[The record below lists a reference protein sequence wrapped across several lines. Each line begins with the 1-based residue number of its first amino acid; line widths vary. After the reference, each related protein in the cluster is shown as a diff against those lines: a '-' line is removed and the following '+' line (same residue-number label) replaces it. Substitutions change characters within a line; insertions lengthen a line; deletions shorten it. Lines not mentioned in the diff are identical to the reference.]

1 MRILVF
7 GAGAMGSFLAGVLSQ
22 KHEVTLFGRG
32 EKIEVVRKKGIKI
45 SGKTEL
51 VTKIKTALNPKE
63 IKGKEYYLIV
73 LAVKSYDT
81 SSALEVI
88 KEIESTATMLSLQ
101 NGLDNEIRIAEAI
114 GKERTLGGVTSHG
127 VTFVEPGHVQHAG
140 TGETIIGELDGKET
154 ERVRKIC
161 QALTSV
167 GIETR
172 ISKNI
177 HSEIWTKG
185 IVNAGINPLTALT
198 RLHNGYLL
206 KIPWL
211 TRLLENTCQE
221 SITVAKKAGIDLQ
234 GCDIIEKT
242 KNVARLTSENKS
254 SMLQDI
260 ERGRRTEID
269 SINGR
274 IVEVGNK
281 HRVETPINSA
291 LVALVK
297 GIEEGKDRKIPK
309 PF

>member
-1 MRILVF
+1 MRILIF

-22 KHEVTLFGRG
+22 KHEVTLYGRG
-32 EKIEVVRKKGIKI
+32 KKIEVVREKGIKI

-51 VTKIKTALNPKE
+51 VTKMKTALNPKE
-63 IKGKEYYLIV
+63 LRGKEYDLIV

-88 KEIESTATMLSLQ
+88 KEIKSKATVLSLQ

-127 VTFVEPGHVQHAG
+127 ITFVEPGHVQHAG
-140 TGETIIGELDGKET
+140 TGETIIGELDCKET
-154 ERVRKIC
+154 ERVKKIG
-161 QALTSV
+161 QAFTSV

-172 ISKNI
+172 ISRDI
-177 HSEIWTKG
+177 HSDIWIKG

-221 SITVAKKAGIDLQ
+221 CIAVAQKAGIDIQ

-242 KNVARLTSENKS
+242 KNVARLTGENKS

-260 ERGRRTEID
+260 EKGRRTEID

-274 IVEVGNK
+274 IVEVGKK
-281 HRVETPINSA
+281 HGVETPINSA

-297 GIEEGKDRKIPK
+297 GIEEGMVR
-309 PF
+309 

>member
-1 MRILVF
+1 MRILIF

-32 EKIEVVRKKGIKI
+32 EKIEVVREKGIRV

-51 VTKIKTALNPKE
+51 VAKMKTALNPKE
-63 IKGKEYYLIV
+63 IRGKEYDLIV

-88 KEIESTATMLSLQ
+88 KEMGGAATMLSLQ

-127 VTFVEPGHVQHAG
+127 ITFVEPGHVQHAG

-154 ERVRKIC
+154 ERVKKIS

-211 TRLLENTCQE
+211 TKLLEKTCQE
-221 SITVAKKAGIDLQ
+221 CIAVAQKAGIDLQ

-242 KNVARLTSENKS
+242 KNVARLTGENKS

-274 IVEVGNK
+274 IIEVGK
-281 HRVETPINSA
+281 KYGIETPINSS

-297 GIEEGKDRKIPK
+297 GIEEGSKR
-309 PF
+309 

>member
-22 KHEVTLFGRG
+22 KHDVTIYGRG
-32 EKIEVVRKKGIKI
+32 DKIEVVRETGIKI

-51 VTKIKTALNPKE
+51 VAKMKTALNPKE
-63 IKGKEYYLIV
+63 IEKNDYDLIV

-81 SSALEVI
+81 STALKVI
-88 KEIESTATMLSLQ
+88 KKMESTATILSLQ

-127 VTFVEPGHVQHAG
+127 ITFVESGHVQHAG

-154 ERVRKIC
+154 GSVRKVC
-161 QALTSV
+161 QALTSI

-172 ISKNI
+172 ISKIIN
-177 HSEIWTKG
+177 SEIWTKG

-221 SITVAKKAGIDLQ
+221 CIAVAQKAGIDLQ

-242 KNVARLTSENKS
+242 KNVARLTGENKS

-274 IVEVGNK
+274 IVEVGKK
-281 HRVETPINSA
+281 HGVKTPINSA

-297 GIEEGKDRKIPK
+297 GIEEGSKR
-309 PF
+309 

>member
-1 MRILVF
+1 MRILIF
-7 GAGAMGSFLAGVLSQ
+7 GAGAMGNFLAGVMSQ
-22 KHEVTLFGRG
+22 EHDVTLYGRG
-32 EKIEVVRKKGIKI
+32 EKIEVVMEKGIRI

-51 VTKIKTALNPKE
+51 VAKIKAALNPKE
-63 IKGKEYYLIV
+63 IKEKEYDLIV

-81 SSALEVI
+81 ATALEMI
-88 KEIESTATMLSLQ
+88 KEMESKATVLSLQ

-114 GKERTLGGVTSHG
+114 GKDRTLGGVTSHG
-127 VTFVEPGHVQHAG
+127 ITFIKPGHVQHAG

-154 ERVRKIC
+154 ESVKKIG
-161 QALTSV
+161 QAFTSV

-172 ISKNI
+172 TSRNI
-177 HSEIWTKG
+177 QSEIWIKG

-211 TRLLENTCQE
+211 TRLLENTCHE
-221 SITVAKKAGIDLQ
+221 CIVVAQKTGIDIQ

-242 KNVARLTSENKS
+242 KNVARLTGENKS

-260 ERGRRTEID
+260 EKGRRTEID

-274 IVEVGNK
+274 IVEVGKK
-281 HRVETPINSA
+281 HGVETPINSA

-297 GIEEGKDRKIPK
+297 GIEEGGNK
-309 PF
+309 

>member
-1 MRILVF
+1 MRILIF

-22 KHEVTLFGRG
+22 KHEVTLYGRG
-32 EKIEVVRKKGIKI
+32 KKIEVVREKGIKI
-45 SGKTEL
+45 SGKTDL
-51 VTKIKTALNPKE
+51 VTKMKTALNPKE
-63 IKGKEYYLIV
+63 LKGKEYDLII

-81 SSALEVI
+81 STALEVI
-88 KEIESTATMLSLQ
+88 KEIESKGTILSLQ
-101 NGLDNEIRIAEAI
+101 NGLDNEIKIAEAI

-127 VTFVEPGHVQHAG
+127 ITFVEPGHVQHAG
-140 TGETIIGELDGKET
+140 TGETIIGELDAKET
-154 ERVRKIC
+154 ERVKKISD
-161 QALTSV
+161 ALTSV

-177 HSEIWTKG
+177 HNEIWTKG

-198 RLHNGYLL
+198 RLHNGFLI

-221 SITVAKKAGIDLQ
+221 CINVAQKAGIDLQ

-242 KNVARLTSENKS
+242 KNVARLTGENKS

-260 ERGRRTEID
+260 ERGRKTEID

-274 IVEVGNK
+274 IVEVGKK
-281 HRVETPINSA
+281 HGVETPINSS

-297 GIEEGKDRKIPK
+297 GIEEGKNR
-309 PF
+309 

>member
-1 MRILVF
+1 
-7 GAGAMGSFLAGVLSQ
+7 MGSFLAGVLSQ
-22 KHEVTLFGRG
+22 KHEVTLYGRG
-32 EKIEVVRKKGIKI
+32 EKIDVAREKGIRVT
-45 SGKTEL
+45 GKTEL
-51 VTKIKTALNPKE
+51 VAKMKTALNPKE
-63 IKGKEYYLIV
+63 IRGIEYDLII

-81 SSALEVI
+81 STALEVI
-88 KEIESTATMLSLQ
+88 KEMEGAATMLSLQ

-127 VTFVEPGHVQHAG
+127 ITFVEPGHVQHAG

-154 ERVRKIC
+154 ERVKKISH
-161 QALTSV
+161 ALTTV

-185 IVNAGINPLTALT
+185 MVNAGINPLTALT

-221 SITVAKKAGIDLQ
+221 CIAVAQKAGIDLH

-242 KNVARLTSENKS
+242 KNVARLTAENKS
-254 SMLQDI
+254 SMLQDM
-260 ERGRRTEID
+260 ERGRKTEID

-274 IVEVGNK
+274 IVEVGRK
-281 HRVETPINSA
+281 HGVETPINSV

-297 GIEEGKDRKIPK
+297 GIEEGENK
-309 PF
+309 